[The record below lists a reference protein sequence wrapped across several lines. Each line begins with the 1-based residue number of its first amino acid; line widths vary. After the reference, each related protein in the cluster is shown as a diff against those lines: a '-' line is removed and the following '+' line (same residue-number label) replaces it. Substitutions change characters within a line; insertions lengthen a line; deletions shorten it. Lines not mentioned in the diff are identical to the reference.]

1 MSREFWW
8 WTRGEISKNHRL
20 SCSSSTSTRT
30 ACLFAL
36 KFCTEVQETLLHK
49 SVSAFFVIVSGS
61 LFAEE
66 QVSSKTTHFY
76 KKYMKLIISK
86 PMKNEKNADSLLF
99 LLLCYLLKKWKKIL
113 KNHSLRI
120 QALEK
125 GEKQLILGILYHNIY
140 RIQKINSQ

>member
-99 LLLCYLLKKWKKIL
+99 LLLFTKKVKKNIEKSFLAYTGARKRWKTADSGNTL
-113 KNHSLRI
+113 P
-120 QALEK
+120 
-125 GEKQLILGILYHNIY
+125 
-140 RIQKINSQ
+140 